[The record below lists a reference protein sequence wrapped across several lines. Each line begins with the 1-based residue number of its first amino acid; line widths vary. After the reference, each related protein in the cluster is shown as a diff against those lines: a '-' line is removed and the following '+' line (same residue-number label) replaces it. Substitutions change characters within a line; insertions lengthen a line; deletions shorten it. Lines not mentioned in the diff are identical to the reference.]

1 MVRGGHFGLVS
12 GSVWVWFGLGNLG
25 FIKLKPIKTKVALVW
40 VRFGFNSVRFSSVW
54 FRFSS
59 VYIIMV

>member
-1 MVRGGHFGLVS
+1 MSLSRGGHFGLVS

-40 VRFGFNSVRFSSVW
+40 VRFSLVW